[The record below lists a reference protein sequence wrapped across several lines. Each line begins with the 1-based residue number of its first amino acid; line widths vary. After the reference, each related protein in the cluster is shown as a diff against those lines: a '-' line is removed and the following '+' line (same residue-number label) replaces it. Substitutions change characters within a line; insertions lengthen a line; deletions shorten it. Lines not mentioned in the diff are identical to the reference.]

1 MPARMGNLFQEQL
14 SGEEVSLV
22 GPDCL
27 KENLKFQGMEDT
39 AKNHFGGGD
48 TAWEESRLGS
58 YARR

>member
-1 MPARMGNLFQEQL
+1 MGNLSQEQL
-14 SGEEVSLV
+14 SGEEVSLF